1 MNWVKSNIKNSDIC
15 NFDRLS
21 EEPKVMLGV
30 LFALT
35 PNSTPSVQTWVLCLL
50 QVNFVEM
57 GWTQHLHTSATDSS
71 SIPNST
77 LLYLWHS
84 LFFFFNDKMLK
95 HAY

>member
-1 MNWVKSNIKNSDIC
+1 MLQAATTSPWNRKKNLMPLYMNWVKSNIKNSDIC

-35 PNSTPSVQTWVLCLL
+35 PNSIPSVQTWVLCLL

-57 GWTQHLHTSATDSS
+57 G
-71 SIPNST
+71 
-77 LLYLWHS
+77 
-84 LFFFFNDKMLK
+84 
-95 HAY
+95 